1 MSGPGFVLALGL
13 ALIHAFVSRLNIF
26 SFISEFRWMSFAGG
40 VSIGY
45 VFLEIFPELS
55 HAQEAI
61 EHSEVPLIAYVEN
74 HVYLLSLLGLLVFYG
89 LDIWALKSRQ
99 HNRIKNNQNR
109 TQHPVFWIHIAAFTV
124 LNVVVG
130 YLLQE
135 LSAHTLIQCLLFFAA
150 IALHFFIIDHGL
162 REHHQAP
169 YDKYGR
175 WLLTAAILVGA
186 IAGQSLHLSEAG
198 ILAIWSFLAGSI
210 ILNILKRE
218 LPDEKESCF
227 FSFAGGA
234 ALYTTLLLLV

>member
-1 MSGPGFVLALGL
+1 MSGPGFALAIGL
-13 ALIHAFVSRLNIF
+13 AFIHAFVSKLNIF
-26 SFISEFRWMSFAGG
+26 SFIPEFRWMSFAGG

-61 EHSEVPLIAYVEN
+61 EHSGIPVVAYLEN
-74 HVYLLSLLGLLVFYG
+74 HVYMLSLLGLLVFYG
-89 LDIWALKSRQ
+89 LDILALKSRQ
-99 HNRIKNNQNR
+99 HNKITKNR
-109 TQHPVFWIHIAAFTV
+109 DSTQHTVFWIHIAAFAV
-124 LNVVVG
+124 LNTIVG

-135 LSAHTLIQCLLFFAA
+135 LMDHTLQQCLLFFAA

-162 REHHQAP
+162 REHHQTS
-169 YDKYGR
+169 YDRYGR
-175 WLLTAAILVGA
+175 WLLTAAIIVGA

-198 ILAIWSFLAGSI
+198 ILSIWAFLAGSI

-218 LPDEKESCF
+218 LPDEKQSCF
-227 FSFAGGA
+227 ASFLTGT